1 MSLFAKHKSM
11 RDKIRQ
17 GSHRA
22 LAGIVVASTMLTGS
36 AFAAGG
42 AGWTGGN
49 TGGSGTYKSNTFW
62 VTDDNLGSASDN
74 EAVVR
79 AIQSEGVAIGS
90 SATREAAARAQINA
104 ALSKARGDC
113 ETEYTARGGTGSADC
128 RIWGV
133 GFTAT
138 TAGPGITKPEYNNTS
153 SAQATG
159 AQWLSAWNNETQ
171 NGTRK
176 YNHGGSEYTVFDDI
190 DSANTLASFAA
201 QGMSTPNTDLIV
213 IVLAKDQP
221 KLWDFTPDKSW
232 VKYSNGK
239 WATVIDAKH
248 TNTTG
253 ADTQTILDGD
263 KLGSVVNG
271 SLGENLG
278 DSLDTFTLS
287 DDYTAA
293 DYLWDP
299 DMSDVHVYTAP
310 IPEASTTVSSV
321 DDIITKGTDVTSH
334 FTIQQAGTTITAT
347 MTSQALAAARS
358 LATPMQYTLLIGGKA
373 NYANGKGAAQV
384 RADAGKKA
392 TDEVEFCAD
401 PTTGAAL
408 NSHGLK
414 NKGSESAAGKT
425 KTTNEPYVCGYV
437 PPVAKAVI
445 SEASQGGDQDDINGK
460 SVMPGQKLE
469 YELTSE
475 PTIPNNLSY
484 AIESVAFTDTY
495 DQYLEL
501 DKQTIELRDLET
513 GRTISKKNY
522 TLTADTEKHEFTIEL
537 NKDYV
542 TANMTA
548 GSKHRFQVRFEGTVS
563 KNAPT
568 DHSVDNQWGLKL
580 NNSLTSSNVVS
591 NKPVEP
597 KPEKKDETKTGINID
612 GKTAYVGDDIYYRL
626 TLSAATLKDTA
637 YKVHRLGMIDDYD
650 DEYLQL
656 NDKNIE
662 ILDAAGKDVTNKFN
676 IQVKDGVV
684 YVFAKTVDT
693 EYLGDILPGD
703 PQPTDLKAY
712 AGKVLD
718 VTKDPAI
725 DQSLLGQDYTI
736 VLPMTVKQVK
746 DGYVVKNTA
755 TQITNDRKDV
765 TNTVTNPLKVINP
778 KKDVTVKVN
787 GESANGKS
795 IYKDHQFLYRL
806 DSSKIA
812 GNRAYK
818 QIKNWRIVDDYDEK
832 FDKLTGQ
839 WAVYVNNDIKLADGT
854 VISKGSRIDGSGVD
868 AGYFTF
874 TEANGAFTV
883 EATQQ
888 FLDIASAMD
897 SDLSWTAYVQMTR
910 LGVSDRVENTFV
922 ETMNDVERESNM
934 VWTKTPDQTP
944 AIKLIKYDA
953 ASGLEAGD
961 RNTPS
966 EALKSTKNG
975 TKIVFR
981 IINTGKVNLTKI
993 TLDDKTIAGSGTVTN
1008 LEYPANWS
1016 NLVLKPGEYVEVKGT
1031 LTGMNTMNHTDRGH
1045 TTGTPIVPC
1054 ASHNDHPFDPNG
1066 GDNGNGGNT
1075 GVCYDTPVED
1085 SDDWNGVTAA
1095 PLAQTGSAVV
1105 SIAIAALAALGA
1117 GASIMI
1123 TKRNK
1128 ENARKH

>member
-1 MSLFAKHKSM
+1 MYSVNTNYTRQIIDDYCVLDTETTGLSAYYDEIIEIGILKVRNNEIVDRYDQLIKPSIEVDDFITSLTGITNEMLKGMPSIADVKTSVLSFIGEDIILGHNTSFDMRFLNEGFKEQLTNRYMDTMQFARKLYPELQHHRLS
-11 RDKIRQ
+11 DLTDYL
-17 GSHRA
+17 GLHNNEHRA
-22 LAGIVVASTMLTGS
+22 LSDCTSTKELYDAVKASMAEKNLVIEDLWPASGS
-36 AFAAGG
+36 H
-42 AGWTGGN
+42 
-49 TGGSGTYKSNTFW
+49 S
-62 VTDDNLGSASDN
+62 
-74 EAVVR
+74 
-79 AIQSEGVAIGS
+79 
-90 SATREAAARAQINA
+90 
-104 ALSKARGDC
+104 
-113 ETEYTARGGTGSADC
+113 
-128 RIWGV
+128 
-133 GFTAT
+133 
-138 TAGPGITKPEYNNTS
+138 
-153 SAQATG
+153 
-159 AQWLSAWNNETQ
+159 
-171 NGTRK
+171 
-176 YNHGGSEYTVFDDI
+176 
-190 DSANTLASFAA
+190 
-201 QGMSTPNTDLIV
+201 
-213 IVLAKDQP
+213 
-221 KLWDFTPDKSW
+221 
-232 VKYSNGK
+232 
-239 WATVIDAKH
+239 
-248 TNTTG
+248 
-253 ADTQTILDGD
+253 
-263 KLGSVVNG
+263 
-271 SLGENLG
+271 
-278 DSLDTFTLS
+278 
-287 DDYTAA
+287 
-293 DYLWDP
+293 
-299 DMSDVHVYTAP
+299 
-310 IPEASTTVSSV
+310 
-321 DDIITKGTDVTSH
+321 
-334 FTIQQAGTTITAT
+334 
-347 MTSQALAAARS
+347 
-358 LATPMQYTLLIGGKA
+358 
-373 NYANGKGAAQV
+373 GKGI
-384 RADAGKKA
+384 DIKA
-392 TDEVEFCAD
+392 IKPDEVVVDKDGFFYNRHVVF
-401 PTTGAAL
+401 TG
-408 NSHGLK
+408 
-414 NKGSESAAGKT
+414 
-425 KTTNEPYVCGYV
+425 
-437 PPVAKAVI
+437 
-445 SEASQGGDQDDINGK
+445 
-460 SVMPGQKLE
+460 
-469 YELTSE
+469 
-475 PTIPNNLSY
+475 
-484 AIESVAFTDTY
+484 
-495 DQYLEL
+495 
-501 DKQTIELRDLET
+501 
-513 GRTISKKNY
+513 
-522 TLTADTEKHEFTIEL
+522 KHEFTIEL

-1128 ENARKH
+1128 KNARKH